1 MGLGDKGDLLSA
13 QDYLREVTTVQE
25 DKEEAKAL
33 LLTLET
39 MMKE

>member
-1 MGLGDKGDLLSA
+1 MGKGEEGDLATA
-13 QDYLREVTTVQE
+13 QEYLREVVTVQE